1 MDQNSLLQQIFTNG
15 SPAVLIAGILFIVW
29 YSSSKA
35 YLKLY
40 REQMKQMTESLMR
53 LMEQN
58 AESNK
63 AMLSELTNYIHEDHK
78 TKTQIAETLSRLEVK
93 VDLIKDRRRNNE

>member
-1 MDQNSLLQQIFTNG
+1 MDHNSLLNTIFTNG

-78 TKTQIAETLSRLEVK
+78 TKTQISETLSRLEVK
-93 VDLIKDRRRNNE
+93 VDMMKDRRRNNE

>member
-1 MDQNSLLQQIFTNG
+1 MDQNSLLTEIFTNG
-15 SPAVLIAGILFIVW
+15 SPVVLVAGILFIVW

-40 REQMKQMTESLMR
+40 QAQMKQMTESLMR

-78 TKTQIAETLSRLEVK
+78 TKMQIAETLSRLEVK
-93 VDLIKDRRRNNE
+93 VDLMKDRRRNNE

>member
-1 MDQNSLLQQIFTNG
+1 MDHNSLLNTIFTNG

-40 REQMKQMTESLMR
+40 REQMKQMTDSLMR

-58 AESNK
+58 ADSNK
-63 AMLSELTNYIHEDHK
+63 AMLSGLTNHIHEDHK
-78 TKTQIAETLSRLEVK
+78 TKTQISETLSRLEVK
-93 VDLIKDRRRNNE
+93 VDMMKDRRRNNE